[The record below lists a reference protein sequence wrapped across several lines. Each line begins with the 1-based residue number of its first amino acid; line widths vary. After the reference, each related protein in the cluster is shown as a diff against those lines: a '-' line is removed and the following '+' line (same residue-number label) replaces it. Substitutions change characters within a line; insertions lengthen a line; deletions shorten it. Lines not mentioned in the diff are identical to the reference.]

1 MSTLFWI
8 IALIVV
14 LAALIALAAAFYQ
27 RASNAISLVR
37 TGIGGR
43 RVVIDG
49 GLLALPWFHEV
60 ARVNMQAIRL
70 EVQRKGEQGLITR
83 DRLRVDVGAEF
94 TLSVPP
100 TEAAVARAAQALGRR
115 SFQLDEMRMLVE
127 GLFVDALR
135 AVAARLTM
143 DELHEGRGDF
153 AAAVREALTEPV
165 SRFGLQIDSV
175 SLTGFDQTPF
185 SAMDENNAFNAVG
198 LRKLAEV
205 IAQSKKD
212 RAEIDSDTQV
222 SVRRAAMEATRRRLE
237 IDLDERRAEINQS
250 QQIESLMAAQL
261 AEVARAKAEAERA
274 AAEARIRMEQQI
286 QAADLAREQAIREA
300 EIARARALELAET
313 DRAVQVL
320 AKSMEESRAQA
331 EADLAR
337 AEAIR
342 AREAIETARAGAE
355 AERRRDLGVIAAE
368 AEAAASARRAQIA
381 AETARLVAT
390 EGVQTA
396 RLDAEALLLQRRAE
410 SEALAARIAAE
421 NTRSAE
427 SLAHD
432 AELARLA
439 AMPKIMGEMMKPVEK
454 IKEINI
460 NQVGTVEGSRGAILQ
475 ALESVLDQAVQAPNL
490 HRVLDRLTDDIRDGD
505 LDRKRRK
512 DRRDD

>member
-8 IALIVV
+8 IALIIM

-49 GLLALPWFHEV
+49 GMLALPWFHEV

-70 EVQRKGEQGLITR
+70 EVQRRGEQALITR
-83 DRLRVDVGAEF
+83 DRLRVDVGAEYA
-94 TLSVPP
+94 LSVPP
-100 TEAAVARAAQALGRR
+100 TEASVARAAQALGKR
-115 SFQLDEMRMLVE
+115 SFQLEEIRSLIE

-135 AVAARLTM
+135 AVAAQRTM

-153 AAAVREALTEPV
+153 AAAVREALTYP
-165 SRFGLQIDSV
+165 RFGLQIDSV
-175 SLTGFDQTPF
+175 SLTALDQTPF

-212 RAEIDSDTQV
+212 RAEIDSETQV
-222 SVRRAAMEATRRRLE
+222 SVRRAAMEATRQRLE
-237 IDLDERRAEINQS
+237 IDLDERRAEIRQS
-250 QQIESLMAAQL
+250 QQIEALMATQL

-286 QAADLAREQAIREA
+286 QTADLAREQAIREA

-337 AEAIR
+337 AEAVR
-342 AREAIETARAGAE
+342 AHEAIETARAGAE
-355 AERRRDLGVIAAE
+355 AARKRDLGVIAAE
-368 AEAAASARRAQIA
+368 AEAAATARRAAIA
-381 AETARLVAT
+381 AETAHAVAQ
-390 EGVQTA
+390 EGVETA
-396 RLDAEALLLQRRAE
+396 RLESEATLARRRADA
-410 SEALAARIAAE
+410 EALAARIAAE
-421 NTRSAE
+421 NTRSEA
-427 SLAHD
+427 SLAHE
-432 AELARLA
+432 AELARLE

-475 ALESVLDQAVQAPNL
+475 ALESVLDQAVSAPNL
-490 HRVLDRLTDDIRDGD
+490 HRVLDRLTDDIRDGEI
-505 LDRKRRK
+505 DRKRRK
-512 DRRDD
+512 DRREE